1 MRGHYFPNVSFSW
14 KMGEIHIAGSHFRD
28 SSRNKPTGNMSQQA
42 DDVMFSVS
50 TYVGAKDSGQITY
63 KKQADEVIFS
73 LSGLDVGV
81 VSVEC
86 ANTRGLG

>member
-1 MRGHYFPNVSFSW
+1 
-14 KMGEIHIAGSHFRD
+14 
-28 SSRNKPTGNMSQQA
+28 
-42 DDVMFSVS
+42 MFSVS

-63 KKQADEVIFS
+63 EKQADEVIFS

-86 ANTRGLG
+86 ANIRGLG